1 VEQIAASITEFGS
14 TNPILIDGNGG
25 IIAGHGRV
33 LAAKKLGFETIP
45 CIELSH
51 LSESQRR
58 AYILADNQLALNS
71 GWDEDLLRLELSE
84 LKDAGMDLDIIGFNP
99 SDLMDLMMG
108 KDVQFKEFDETIADD
123 VQMITCPKCAH
134 TFPK

>member
-1 VEQIAASITEFGS
+1 MEQIAASITEFGS

>member
-1 VEQIAASITEFGS
+1 VEQIAASITEFGF

-45 CIELSH
+45 YIELSH

>member
-108 KDVQFKEFDETIADD
+108 KDVEFKEFDETIADD

-134 TFPK
+134 TFAK